1 MLANSGCG
9 ALEGNRSML
18 RHHQRISTSLEV
30 NLSLSRNHE
39 VVQSFTASTTSEFLA
54 TTPLFDLYLQETAHS
69 TDNGNGIVF
78 WRSKNLQENARKK
91 RLQRKTNTKSSMHCR
106 NRGTRPER
114 ESFRSKQ
121 TRQRRMHIYQSSR
134 TNHRTAQSERMTGE
148 TSSRPRVFSSSRVL
162 LLAYKLAA
170 RAEKF
175 WHERRK
181 IPSQN
186 SLNNLRENNER
197 HTEEA

>member
-1 MLANSGCG
+1 
-9 ALEGNRSML
+9 ML

-30 NLSLSRNHE
+30 NFSLSRNHE
-39 VVQSFTASTTSEFLA
+39 VVQSFTASTTSDFPP

-69 TDNGNGIVF
+69 TDNDNGIVF
-78 WRSKNLQENARKK
+78 WRSKNLQENARKR
-91 RLQRKTNTKSSMHCR
+91 RLQRTTNTKSSMHCR
-106 NRGTRPER
+106 NRGARPER

-134 TNHRTAQSERMTGE
+134 RNHRTAQSERMTKE
-148 TSSRPRVFSSSRVL
+148 TSSRPRVFSSSRIL
-162 LLAYKLAA
+162 LMAYKLAA

-186 SLNNLRENNER
+186 SLNKFREKNER

>member
-1 MLANSGCG
+1 LLANSGCG

-18 RHHQRISTSLEV
+18 RHHQGISTSLEV
-30 NLSLSRNHE
+30 NFSLSRNHE

-69 TDNGNGIVF
+69 TDNDNGIVF
-78 WRSKNLQENARKK
+78 WSKNLQEKARKR
-91 RLQRKTNTKSSMHCR
+91 RLQRTTNTKSSMHCR
-106 NRGTRPER
+106 NRGARPER

-134 TNHRTAQSERMTGE
+134 TNHRTAQSERMTRE
-148 TSSRPRVFSSSRVL
+148 TSSRPRVVSSSREL
-162 LLAYKLAA
+162 LMTYKLAA

>member
-1 MLANSGCG
+1 
-9 ALEGNRSML
+9 
-18 RHHQRISTSLEV
+18 
-30 NLSLSRNHE
+30 
-39 VVQSFTASTTSEFLA
+39 
-54 TTPLFDLYLQETAHS
+54 
-69 TDNGNGIVF
+69 
-78 WRSKNLQENARKK
+78 
-91 RLQRKTNTKSSMHCR
+91 
-106 NRGTRPER
+106 
-114 ESFRSKQ
+114 
-121 TRQRRMHIYQSSR
+121 MHIYQSSR

-162 LLAYKLAA
+162 ILAYKLAA